1 MTEIEMYKEK
11 AFLVAETTLQN
22 YLAGVGE
29 YGNDIE
35 AAIYIF
41 MDAGVDIKDH
51 FNLDSSEMMDYF
63 HIVNEDYE
71 NDEDYIDLDTIIENK
86 YKL

>member
-1 MTEIEMYKEK
+1 
-11 AFLVAETTLQN
+11 
-22 YLAGVGE
+22 
-29 YGNDIE
+29 
-35 AAIYIF
+35 

>member
-1 MTEIEMYKEK
+1 MYKEK
-11 AFLVAETTLQN
+11 AFLVAETVLQN
-22 YLAGVGE
+22 YLAGIGE

-35 AAIYIF
+35 AAIHIF
-41 MDAGVDIKDH
+41 IDAGVDIKEH

-71 NDEDYIDLDTIIENK
+71 NDEDYIDLDMISDK
-86 YKL
+86 

>member
-11 AFLVAETTLQN
+11 AFLVAETMLQN

>member
-1 MTEIEMYKEK
+1 M
-11 AFLVAETTLQN
+11 LQN
-22 YLAGVGE
+22 YLAGIGE

-41 MDAGVDIKDH
+41 MDVGVDIKDH

-63 HIVNEDYE
+63 HIDNEDYE

>member
-1 MTEIEMYKEK
+1 M
-11 AFLVAETTLQN
+11 AETTLQN

-29 YGNDIE
+29 YDNDIE

>member
-1 MTEIEMYKEK
+1 MTEIEVYKEK
-11 AFLVAETTLQN
+11 AFLVAETVLQN
-22 YLAGVGE
+22 YLAGIGE

-63 HIVNEDYE
+63 HIDNEDYE
-71 NDEDYIDLDTIIENK
+71 NDEDYIDLDAIIENK

>member
-35 AAIYIF
+35 AAIYIW
-41 MDAGVDIKDH
+41 MQVLILK
-51 FNLDSSEMMDYF
+51 
-63 HIVNEDYE
+63 
-71 NDEDYIDLDTIIENK
+71 IILIWTAVK
-86 YKL
+86 